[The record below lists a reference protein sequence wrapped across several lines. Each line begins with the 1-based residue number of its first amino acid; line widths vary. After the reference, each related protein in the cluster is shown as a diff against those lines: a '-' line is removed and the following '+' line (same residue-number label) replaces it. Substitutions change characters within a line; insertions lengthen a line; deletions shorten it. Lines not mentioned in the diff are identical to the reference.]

1 MKMTSTDALMHQ
13 VQTRPRSAAFIFHS
27 RRGLPRSPT
36 VSLRIALSKVGRNVL
51 QAIAAAT
58 DKAHRQHFRAAPVQP
73 VEPPARARR
82 AEMEPSTQSRV

>member
-1 MKMTSTDALMHQ
+1 MKMTLTDALMHK

-36 VSLRIALSKVGRNVL
+36 VSLRTARSKGDRKVL

-58 DKAHRQHFRAAPVQP
+58 DKAHRQRFGAVPVQP
-73 VEPPARARR
+73 IEPSARARWP
-82 AEMEPSTQSRV
+82 EMEPSTQGRV